1 MNRHRSGGVIH
12 GSTQQMRSD
21 EQLISAISAGDA
33 TAFDELFNRHATAI
47 KSRLQRMLRDE
58 AAAEDVLQDTFL
70 RVWTRSEQYSG
81 TGPAGAWLIRTAT
94 NLALNHLRTLRRRPA
109 QPLDGSPDEDGTRTS
124 RGIVDN
130 ASAGPDLLCEQSEN
144 RALLRVLIDA
154 LPDTQREVLQLMIE
168 QGMDIAQVAQQLGIA
183 RGTVKS
189 RLHYARAHLQRQWPD
204 KPEGTP

>member
-1 MNRHRSGGVIH
+1 
-12 GSTQQMRSD
+12 MRSD

-47 KSRLQRMLRDE
+47 KSRLARMLRDE
-58 AAAEDVLQDTFL
+58 AAAEDVLQETFL
-70 RVWTRSEQYSG
+70 RVWTRAEQYSG
-81 TGPAGAWLIRTAT
+81 TGPAGVWLIRTAT

-109 QPLDGSPDEDGTRTS
+109 RALEGSTEDGLADTS
-124 RGIVDN
+124 AWIVDQ
-130 ASAGPDLLCEQSEN
+130 ASAGPDLLCERSEN
-144 RALLRVLIDA
+144 RAILRLLIDA

-168 QGMDIAQVAQQLGIA
+168 QGMDIAQVAQRLGIA

-189 RLHYARAHLQRQWPD
+189 RLHYARAQLQRQWPD